1 MTEQTATIPET
12 LERQRLDK
20 VVSLILPDVSR
31 AAAAKAIAEGLV
43 SLDGVV
49 VTRASQKVRAG
60 QALIFTPA
68 VPEPLS
74 AAPEDIPLDVVFEDD
89 HVAVLHK
96 APGMVVHPAKGHP
109 SGTLVNALMHRWR
122 GDPEEDGALRFGVVH
137 RLDQGTSGLMVVA
150 RTPAAA
156 EALQRQF
163 QERTIRK
170 VYMAFVTGVP
180 KADHGR
186 IDKPLTRHPTNRKRF
201 TGSRGEG
208 KDARTDWA
216 LVDRGRSVSLLAVRI
231 HTGRTHQIR
240 VHLSEG
246 GFPIVGD
253 ELYAARWLNRIANR
267 GERNL
272 CQRARRP
279 MLHAALLSFTHPTTG
294 EALTFKAPPPPD
306 MADLAGRFLPEE
318 GLAVLADPALALPL
332 LDQAKL
338 GSFTVRS
345 D

>member
-1 MTEQTATIPET
+1 MAEHTTTIPEK

-49 VTRASQKVRAG
+49 ITRASQKVRAG
-60 QALIFTPA
+60 QALVFTPA
-68 VPEPLS
+68 TPEPLS
-74 AAPEDIPLDVVFEDD
+74 AAPEDIPLDMVFEDD
-89 HVAVLHK
+89 HIAVLHK
-96 APGMVVHPAKGHP
+96 APGMVVHPARGHP

-122 GDPEEDGALRFGVVH
+122 GDPEGDGALRFGVVH
-137 RLDQGTSGLMVVA
+137 RLDQGTSGLMVLA

-156 EALQRQF
+156 GHLQRQF

-170 VYMAFVTGVP
+170 VYVAFVAGVP

-186 IDKPLTRHPTNRKRF
+186 IDNSLTRHPTDRKRF

-208 KDARTDWA
+208 REARTDWA
-216 LVDRGRSVSLLAVRI
+216 LVDRGRAISFLAVRI

-240 VHLSEG
+240 VHLSEH

-253 ELYAARWLNRIANR
+253 DLYGGRWLNRIANR

-279 MLHAALLSFTHPTTG
+279 MLHAALLSFTHPATN
-294 EALTFKAPPPPD
+294 EPLTFKAPPPPD
-306 MADLAGRFLPEE
+306 MADLASRFLPEE
-318 GLAVLADPALALPL
+318 GLAVLADPAMALPL
-332 LDQAKL
+332 LDA
-338 GSFTVRS
+338 V
-345 D
+345 